1 MVNQR
6 DAKYEKMTTQPV
18 GRLVCEMAVPSMVC
32 MLATGFYNVVDTFFV
47 GKIDTQSTAALGIV
61 FVYMTLLQAISFF
74 LGQGSGIF
82 ISNAL
87 GARKFKEAEAMAA
100 TGFFSAIILTT
111 LMALCGFLFMD
122 PLLRFFGSTETILP
136 VARPY
141 FGYILLCTPFMSG
154 VFVMNNQMRLQ
165 GNATLSMI
173 SILSGVVL
181 NIALDPLFIF
191 GFKMGVAGAGL
202 ATAISQFISFWI
214 MFAIIG
220 RNGGIHIRLRLF
232 KPTLEQ
238 FREIVA
244 GGLPSLVRQSLI
256 SVVSLCVNNL
266 AAGYG
271 DAAVAAFSVVNR
283 VMALVMAALLGFG
296 QGFQP
301 VCGFNYGAGLY
312 TRVRKAFNFSVM
324 VATAYCVVISLLGI
338 LFATGIITLFRA
350 EDADVIDIGAQVL
363 RYQCYTF
370 PLVGF
375 VVIAN
380 MYLQNIRKTVS
391 ATLVAIGRHGLFFI
405 PLLYW
410 GTWLFGMFGM
420 IIAQPIADVFSIAMA
435 AILCGRALRKMP

>member
-6 DAKYEKMTTQPV
+6 DAKYEKMTTRPV

-100 TGFFSAIILTT
+100 TGFFSAITLTT
-111 LMALCGFLFMD
+111 FMAICGFLFMD

-173 SILSGVVL
+173 GILSGVVL

>member
-1 MVNQR
+1 
-6 DAKYEKMTTQPV
+6 
-18 GRLVCEMAVPSMVC
+18 
-32 MLATGFYNVVDTFFV
+32 
-47 GKIDTQSTAALGIV
+47 
-61 FVYMTLLQAISFF
+61 
-74 LGQGSGIF
+74 
-82 ISNAL
+82 
-87 GARKFKEAEAMAA
+87 
-100 TGFFSAIILTT
+100 
-111 LMALCGFLFMD
+111 
-122 PLLRFFGSTETILP
+122 
-136 VARPY
+136 
-141 FGYILLCTPFMSG
+141 
-154 VFVMNNQMRLQ
+154 
-165 GNATLSMI
+165 
-173 SILSGVVL
+173 
-181 NIALDPLFIF
+181 
-191 GFKMGVAGAGL
+191 MGVAGAGL
-202 ATAISQFISFWI
+202 VTASSQFISFWI

-312 TRVRKAFNFSVM
+312 ARVRKAFNFSVA
-324 VATAYCVVISLLGI
+324 VATVYCVVISLLGI
-338 LFATGIITLFRA
+338 VFATGIITVFRA

-375 VVIAN
+375 VVVAN

-405 PLLYW
+405 PLLYLW
-410 GTWLFGMFGM
+410 TWLFVIFGM
-420 IIAQPIADVFSIAMA
+420 IIAQPIADVFSISMA
-435 AILCGRALRKMP
+435 AILCGRALREMH

>member
-1 MVNQR
+1 MNQR

-87 GARKFKEAEAMAA
+87 GARKIKEAETMAA

-111 LMALCGFLFMD
+111 LMAICGFLFMD

-141 FGYILLCTPFMSG
+141 FGYILLCSPFMSG

-165 GNATLSMI
+165 GNAMLSMI
-173 SILSGVVL
+173 GILSGVVL

-191 GFKMGVAGAGL
+191 GFDMGVAGAGL
-202 ATAISQFISFWI
+202 ATAVSQFVSFWI

-220 RNGGIHIRLRLF
+220 RNGGIHIRMRLF

-312 TRVRKAFNFSVM
+312 ARVRKAFNFSVA
-324 VATAYCVVISLLGI
+324 VATVYCVVISLLGI
-338 LFATGIITLFRA
+338 LFATGIITVFRA

-375 VVIAN
+375 VVVAN

-405 PLLYW
+405 PLLYL
-410 GTWLFGMFGM
+410 GTWLFGIFGM
-420 IIAQPIADVFSIAMA
+420 FIAQPIADVLSISMA
-435 AILCGRALRKMP
+435 AILCGRALREMP

>member
-32 MLATGFYNVVDTFFV
+32 MLATGLYNVVDTFFV

-87 GARKFKEAEAMAA
+87 GARKFKEAEEMAA

-111 LMALCGFLFMD
+111 FMAICGFLFMD

-173 SILSGVVL
+173 GILSGVVL

-191 GFKMGVAGAGL
+191 GLDMGVAGAGL

-220 RNGGIHIRLRLF
+220 RNGGIHIRLHLF
-232 KPTLEQ
+232 KP
-238 FREIVA
+238 
-244 GGLPSLVRQSLI
+244 SLI

-312 TRVRKAFNFSVM
+312 ARVRKAFNFSVA
-324 VATAYCVVISLLGI
+324 VATVYCVVISLLGI
-338 LFATGIITLFRA
+338 VFATGIITVFRA

-375 VVIAN
+375 VVVAN

-405 PLLYW
+405 PLLYL
-410 GTWLFGMFGM
+410 GTWLFGIFGM
-420 IIAQPIADVFSIAMA
+420 IIAQPIADVFSISMA
-435 AILCGRALRKMP
+435 AILCGRALREMH

>member
-1 MVNQR
+1 
-6 DAKYEKMTTQPV
+6 MTTQPV
-18 GRLVCEMAVPSMVC
+18 ERLVCEMAVPSMVC

-87 GARKFKEAEAMAA
+87 GARKFREAETMAA

-111 LMALCGFLFMD
+111 LMAICGFLFMD

-141 FGYILLCTPFMSG
+141 FGYILLCSPFMSG

-165 GNATLSMI
+165 GNAMLSMI
-173 SILSGVVL
+173 GILSGVVL

-191 GFKMGVAGAGL
+191 GLDMGVAGAGL

-312 TRVRKAFNFSVM
+312 ARVRKAFNFSVV
-324 VATAYCVVISLLGI
+324 VATVYCVVVSVLGI
-338 LFATGIITLFRA
+338 VFATGIITLFRA

-405 PLLYW
+405 PLLYL
-410 GTWLFGMFGM
+410 GTWHFGMFGM
-420 IIAQPIADVFSIAMA
+420 IIAQPIADVFSISMA
-435 AILCGRALRKMP
+435 AILCGRALREMP

>member
-173 SILSGVVL
+173 GILSGVVL

>member
-100 TGFFSAIILTT
+100 TGFFSAITLTT
-111 LMALCGFLFMD
+111 FMAICGFLFMD

-173 SILSGVVL
+173 GILSGVVI

>member
-1 MVNQR
+1 M
-6 DAKYEKMTTQPV
+6 
-18 GRLVCEMAVPSMVC
+18 
-32 MLATGFYNVVDTFFV
+32 
-47 GKIDTQSTAALGIV
+47 
-61 FVYMTLLQAISFF
+61 
-74 LGQGSGIF
+74 
-82 ISNAL
+82 
-87 GARKFKEAEAMAA
+87 
-100 TGFFSAIILTT
+100 
-111 LMALCGFLFMD
+111 
-122 PLLRFFGSTETILP
+122 
-136 VARPY
+136 
-141 FGYILLCTPFMSG
+141 
-154 VFVMNNQMRLQ
+154 
-165 GNATLSMI
+165 
-173 SILSGVVL
+173 
-181 NIALDPLFIF
+181 
-191 GFKMGVAGAGL
+191 
-202 ATAISQFISFWI
+202 
-214 MFAIIG
+214 
-220 RNGGIHIRLRLF
+220 RLF

-312 TRVRKAFNFSVM
+312 ARVRKAFNFSVV
-324 VATAYCVVISLLGI
+324 VATVYCVVVSVLGI
-338 LFATGIITLFRA
+338 VFATGIITLFRA

-405 PLLYW
+405 PLLYL

-420 IIAQPIADVFSIAMA
+420 IIAQPIADVFSISMS
-435 AILCGRALRKMP
+435 AILCGRALREMP

>member
-1 MVNQR
+1 
-6 DAKYEKMTTQPV
+6 
-18 GRLVCEMAVPSMVC
+18 
-32 MLATGFYNVVDTFFV
+32 
-47 GKIDTQSTAALGIV
+47 
-61 FVYMTLLQAISFF
+61 
-74 LGQGSGIF
+74 
-82 ISNAL
+82 
-87 GARKFKEAEAMAA
+87 
-100 TGFFSAIILTT
+100 
-111 LMALCGFLFMD
+111 
-122 PLLRFFGSTETILP
+122 
-136 VARPY
+136 
-141 FGYILLCTPFMSG
+141 MSG

-173 SILSGVVL
+173 GILSGVVL

-232 KPTLEQ
+232 KPTAVH

-312 TRVRKAFNFSVM
+312 ARVRKAFNFSVM

-435 AILCGRALRKMP
+435 AILCGRALREMP

>member
-1 MVNQR
+1 MNQR

-47 GKIDTQSTAALGIV
+47 GKIDTQSTAALGIG

-87 GARKFKEAEAMAA
+87 GARKIKEAETMAA

-111 LMALCGFLFMD
+111 LMAICGFLFMD

-141 FGYILLCTPFMSG
+141 FGYILLCSPFMSG

-165 GNATLSMI
+165 GNAMLSMI
-173 SILSGVVL
+173 GILSGVVL

-191 GFKMGVAGAGL
+191 GFDMGVAGAGL
-202 ATAISQFISFWI
+202 ATAVSQFVSFWI

-312 TRVRKAFNFSVM
+312 ARVRKAFNFSVA
-324 VATAYCVVISLLGI
+324 VATVYCVVISLLGI
-338 LFATGIITLFRA
+338 LFATGIITVFRA

-405 PLLYW
+405 PLLYL
-410 GTWLFGMFGM
+410 GTWLFGIFGM
-420 IIAQPIADVFSIAMA
+420 IIAQPIADVFSISMA
-435 AILCGRALRKMP
+435 AILCGRALREMP

>member
-111 LMALCGFLFMD
+111 FMAICGFLFMD

-173 SILSGVVL
+173 GILSGVVL

-405 PLLYW
+405 PLLYL

>member
-61 FVYMTLLQAISFF
+61 FVYMTLLQAVSFF
-74 LGQGSGIF
+74 FGQGSGNF
-82 ISNAL
+82 ISRAL
-87 GARKFKEAEAMAA
+87 GARQYEQAEEMAA
-100 TGFFSAIILTT
+100 TGFFSSILLTT
-111 LMALCGFLFMD
+111 LMALCCFLFMD
-122 PLLRFFGSTETILP
+122 PMLRFFGSTETILP

-165 GNATLSMI
+165 GNAAMSMVGV
-173 SILSGVVL
+173 LSGVVL

-214 MFAIIG
+214 MFALIG
-220 RNGGIHIRLRLF
+220 HNGGIRIRLRYF
-232 KPTLEQ
+232 KPTAVH

-266 AAGYG
+266 AGVYG

-283 VMALVMAALLGFG
+283 VMALVMASLLGFG

-301 VCGFNYGAGLY
+301 VCGFNYGAGLFG
-312 TRVRKAFNFSVM
+312 RLRKAFNFSVL
-324 VATAYCVVISLLGI
+324 VSTIYCVVISVI
-338 LFATGIITLFRA
+338 GIIFSTDIIRIFRA
-350 EDADVIDIGAQVL
+350 EDAEVVCIGADVL
-363 RYQCYTF
+363 RYQCFTF
-370 PLVGF
+370 SLVGF
-375 VVIAN
+375 VVIVN
-380 MYLQNIRKTVS
+380 MFLQNTRKTVS
-391 ATLVAIGRHGLFFI
+391 ATLVAIARHGLFYI
-405 PLLYW
+405 PLIYAGSHYLGLY
-410 GTWLFGMFGM
+410 GMV
-420 IIAQPIADVFSIAMA
+420 IAQPIADVFSIAMA
-435 AILCGRALRKMP
+435 AIFCAHALRQMR

>member
-1 MVNQR
+1 
-6 DAKYEKMTTQPV
+6 MTTQPV

-74 LGQGSGIF
+74 FGQGSGNF
-82 ISNAL
+82 ISRAL
-87 GARKFKEAEAMAA
+87 GARQYEQAEEMAA
-100 TGFFSAIILTT
+100 IGFFSSILMTT
-111 LMALCGFLFMD
+111 LMALCCFLFMD
-122 PLLRFFGSTETILP
+122 PMLRFFGSTETILP

-141 FGYILLCTPFMSG
+141 FGYILLCSPFMSG

-173 SILSGVVL
+173 GILSGVVL

-435 AILCGRALRKMP
+435 AILCGRALREMP

>member
-111 LMALCGFLFMD
+111 IMAICGSLFMD

-173 SILSGVVL
+173 GILSGVVL

-191 GFKMGVAGAGL
+191 SFKMGVAGAGL

-312 TRVRKAFNFSVM
+312 ARVRKAFNFSVM

-350 EDADVIDIGAQVL
+350 EDAEVIDIGAQVL

>member
-1 MVNQR
+1 MNQR

-87 GARKFKEAEAMAA
+87 GARKIKEAETMAA

-111 LMALCGFLFMD
+111 LMAICGFLFMD

-141 FGYILLCTPFMSG
+141 FGYILLCSPFMSG

-165 GNATLSMI
+165 GNAMLSMI
-173 SILSGVVL
+173 GILSGVVL

-191 GFKMGVAGAGL
+191 GFDMGVAGAGL
-202 ATAISQFISFWI
+202 ATAVSQFVSFWI

-312 TRVRKAFNFSVM
+312 ARVRKAFNFSVA
-324 VATAYCVVISLLGI
+324 VATVYCVVISLLGI
-338 LFATGIITLFRA
+338 LFATGIITVFRA

-405 PLLYW
+405 PLLYL
-410 GTWLFGMFGM
+410 GTWLFGIFGM
-420 IIAQPIADVFSIAMA
+420 IIAQPIADVFSISMA
-435 AILCGRALRKMP
+435 AILCGRALREMP

>member
-100 TGFFSAIILTT
+100 TGFFSAITLTT
-111 LMALCGFLFMD
+111 FMAICGFLFMD

-173 SILSGVVL
+173 GILSGVVL

-191 GFKMGVAGAGL
+191 SFKMGVAGAGL

>member
-87 GARKFKEAEAMAA
+87 GARKFKEAEATAA
-100 TGFFSAIILTT
+100 TGFFSALILTT
-111 LMALCGFLFMD
+111 FMAICGFLFMD

-173 SILSGVVL
+173 GILSGVVL

-191 GFKMGVAGAGL
+191 GLDMGVAGAGL

-312 TRVRKAFNFSVM
+312 ARVRKAFNFSVM